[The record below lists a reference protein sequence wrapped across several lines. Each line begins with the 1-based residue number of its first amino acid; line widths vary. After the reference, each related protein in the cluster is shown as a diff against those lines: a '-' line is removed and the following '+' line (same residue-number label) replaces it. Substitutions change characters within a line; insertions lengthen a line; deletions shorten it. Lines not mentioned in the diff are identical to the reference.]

1 MASKNREINL
11 LFAFWERLKH
21 ALSDSDEDWVSS
33 RSTRSQ
39 AAGQDISRTTFR
51 HLERCLMRDCPV
63 EAARKQL
70 ERFWWNSAS
79 S

>member
-21 ALSDSDEDWVSS
+21 ALSASDEDWVSS
-33 RSTRSQ
+33 RSIVSQ
-39 AAGQDISRTTFR
+39 SAVR

-63 EAARKQL
+63 EVARKQL
-70 ERFWWNSAS
+70 ERFW
-79 S
+79 